1 MQAKFL
7 AQALV
12 AAGMVSLAAASHA
25 ALMSCPSAF
34 TAELTA
40 KVENAAGTASAA
52 AACQY
57 LDPPDQSNV
66 ANLVNV
72 NAAGFFGHNDWR
84 SNDQTQLGGAGSVG
98 QSGKWLIANVDFA
111 AFDYMIVF
119 KDGSNTN
126 LVAFAFNELFSSGVW
141 SSPFQNPPFVNLKDG
156 QTKDVSHLSI
166 FRRGGEQQ
174 VSEPGGVVLFALGL
188 LALACLRRRQV
199 VQTRRRI
206 RERPEL

>member
-25 ALMSCPSAF
+25 SLMSCPSAF

-52 AACQY
+52 KACQY

-66 ANLVNV
+66 AKLENV
-72 NAAGFFGHNDWR
+72 NAAGFFGYSDWQ
-84 SNDQTQLGGAGSVG
+84 SNGQTQLSGTGSTG
-98 QSGKWLIANVDFA
+98 QSGTWSIASADFV

-126 LVAFAFNELFSSGVW
+126 LIAFAFNELFSSGVW
-141 SSPFQNPPFVNLKDG
+141 SSPFQNPPFVGLKDG

-166 FRRGGEQQ
+166 FRRGEHQ
-174 VSEPGGVVLFALGL
+174 VSEPGVLVLFGLGL
-188 LALACLRRRQV
+188 LMLGFLRRMQIV
-199 VQTRRRI
+199 LGFVHRRTLKR
-206 RERPEL
+206 